1 MNGAVIVG
9 YDETVAAERA
19 LALAAYEARLHGVPL
34 EIVNVVHPGDAP
46 RAPGGGGA
54 DVLADWIVDEAEHTA
69 HEADPML
76 PVEKLAAVGRAEDV
90 LAGET
95 RAAEMLVLGHRVHRD
110 FAELRE
116 GAVTV
121 HALEQAACPVLVLC
135 PGEHEPRHRM
145 TVAVDLDRP
154 TDELLGFA
162 FEEAARRGAAL
173 RVLNVCDSHVVVHR
187 MAFDDDEIRS
197 VANLVADRE
206 QALEQA
212 VEPWWERYPDVVGE
226 LEVATGSIGRSLVEA
241 TGDGDLLVVGGR
253 RHEDGRAG
261 MQIGPAVHLLLHH
274 AECPMAVV
282 PIG

>member
-54 DVLADWIVDEAEHTA
+54 ERSADWILGEAEHTA

-76 PVEKLAAVGRAEDV
+76 PVERLAAVGRAEDV

-95 RAAEMLVLGHRVHRD
+95 QAAEMLVLGHRAHRD

-135 PGEHEPRHRM
+135 PGDHEPRHRM

-173 RVLNVCDSHVVVHR
+173 RVLSVCDSHVVVHR
-187 MAFDDDEIRS
+187 MAFDADEIRS
-197 VANLVADRE
+197 AANLVADRE

-212 VEPWWERYPDVVGE
+212 VEPWRERYPDVAGE

-241 TGDGDLLVVGGR
+241 TADGDLLVLGGR
-253 RHEDGRAG
+253 RHEGGRPG
-261 MQIGPAVHLLLHH
+261 MEIGPAVHLLLHH